1 MPNEEAIAA
10 RRVVK
15 GLKLSKEELGQE
27 LLPEDWDTT
36 TVEWFSNDKETD
48 IALPEYKLTF
58 LWLDKTLACGVDQV
72 FSRGNSAPLTEYFV
86 WPRSD
91 AWEDMKVSLESRQWV
106 GDADKVTLLNRLT
119 AVINFWTGVQEY
131 DENGIALAEAKPPSI
146 DEARAAFPDCTFV
159 GV

>member
-1 MPNEEAIAA
+1 MCRESSRTAPLSVS
-10 RRVVK
+10 VVS
-15 GLKLSKEELGQE
+15 LPS
-27 LLPEDWDTT
+27 LLLLQDWDTT

-119 AVINFWTGVQEY
+119 AVSAVVCW
-131 DENGIALAEAKPPSI
+131 
-146 DEARAAFPDCTFV
+146 
-159 GV
+159 